1 MNDIARPQNVMEQVN
16 HQTADPRANASVF
29 LFFSTAHFL
38 KTILASRTNGTFAFA
53 RHTSR
58 PFAKPKE
65 PFFAN
70 AQQNIKINSKYI
82 MKKINERFKLLLLLS
97 VGILYLNNGVSYA
110 QTTNFYGTNKV
121 QADGHT
127 AALYEVKID
136 RDRDYTFVKIELI
149 PTRNKIRLKYW
160 TSYNTKIKSGDYEAN
175 FLGALSN
182 DGVTYHDIDCDE
194 NWGWSN
200 AKSGERYYYT
210 LVFKGAIPPGS
221 TDFSLKDEGS
231 YSGCRGFGFSNYTLN
246 NPDNHPKTYLS
257 ETSLK
262 QKVDEQNDGIVG
274 IYEPF
279 DKSGYKLGCIKDGQN
294 YKLVYL
300 SSGSPKSWWK
310 IGDVKAILRPSA
322 TNGVFKADWY
332 MGDKTLNSDTYVTFD
347 GTSMKT
353 IVAGSD
359 DSYLKMYPT
368 NSGSNSFASG
378 SQKSSGTGFAI
389 SSNGYIVT
397 NYHVIEDAKSIEV
410 KGVNGNF
417 SKKLSAKV
425 VVSDEKNDLAIIK
438 INDPY
443 FTSLGSVPYTFRQ
456 GISDVGENIF
466 VLGYPLT
473 SSMGEEIK
481 LTNGIISS
489 KTGYKGDIS
498 LYQISAPVQPGNS
511 GGPLFDKNGN
521 LIGIVS
527 AKHTLAENAGYAIK
541 VSYLKNLIE
550 LLPQTINQPTL
561 NILNGKGLT
570 EQVKAASNY
579 VYLIVINDK

>member
-1 MNDIARPQNVMEQVN
+1 MKN
-16 HQTADPRANASVF
+16 
-29 LFFSTAHFL
+29 
-38 KTILASRTNGTFAFA
+38 TI
-53 RHTSR
+53 
-58 PFAKPKE
+58 K
-65 PFFAN
+65 
-70 AQQNIKINSKYI
+70 
-82 MKKINERFKLLLLLS
+82 RFRILLLLIIG
-97 VGILYLNNGVSYA
+97 VLNINCETLFA
-110 QTTNFYGTNKV
+110 QTTNFYGANKA
-121 QADGHT
+121 QSDGYT
-127 AALYEVKID
+127 GALYEVKID
-136 RDRDYTFVKIELI
+136 RDRGYTFVKIELI
-149 PTRNKIRLKYW
+149 PTKNKSRLKIV
-160 TSYNTKIKSGDYEAN
+160 TSNNTKIISGDYEAE
-175 FLGALSN
+175 FLGAL
-182 DGVTYHDIDCDE
+182 DGETYRSCDCDD

-200 AKSGERYYYT
+200 AKTGESYYYT
-210 LVFKGAIPPGS
+210 LIFKGAIPPGA

-231 YSGCRGFGFSNYTLN
+231 YSGCRGWSFSNYTLN

-257 ETSLK
+257 ETTLK

-274 IYEPF
+274 IYEPY
-279 DKSGYKLGCIKDGQN
+279 DKSGYKLGCVKDGQN

-300 SSGSPKSWWK
+300 SSGKPKSWWK
-310 IGDVKAILRPSA
+310 IGDVKAILRTSA
-322 TNGVFKADWY
+322 TSGVFKADWY

-347 GTSMKT
+347 GTSMKS
-353 IVAGSD
+353 IVAGSEAG
-359 DSYLKMYPT
+359 YLKMYPT
-368 NSGSNSFASG
+368 NSGSNSFTSG

-397 NYHVIEDAKSIEV
+397 NYHVIEDAKSIEI

-417 SKKLSAKV
+417 SRKLSAKV

-456 GISDVGENIF
+456 GIADVGENVF

-541 VSYLKNLIE
+541 LSYLKNLIE
-550 LLPQTINQPTL
+550 LLPKTINQPTS